1 MIDMTTEQE
10 IFEKLWKSIG
20 FKMATKEQVEHMQV
34 NMKSAIHEAYEANL
48 SLVESLTKERD
59 FLMGKK
65 GTGSA
70 LVAYIRRMH
79 KAEADIQN
87 IEAQTAHAIFAE
99 LDIHRMT
106 RTVLT
111 GEVRDNGLRMKVK
124 DYNDLKAKYLKA
136 TP

>member
-1 MIDMTTEQE
+1 MCNECN
-10 IFEKLWKSIG
+10 KYKN
-20 FKMATKEQVEHMQV
+20 K
-34 NMKSAIHEAYEANL
+34 HEAYEANL

-87 IEAQTAHAIFAE
+87 IETQTAQAIFADLE
-99 LDIHRMT
+99 NLPEDQEYVCMDCGD
-106 RTVLT
+106 VL
-111 GEVRDNGLRMKVK
+111 GGCKCEHLQAIKR
-124 DYNDLKAKYLKA
+124 KYLKDE
-136 TP
+136 